1 LAETIKAMTGS
12 SSTIS
17 YAPLPTDDPM
27 QRCPDISRARTHL
40 KWQPE
45 VDLETGLA
53 RTIDYFRGRLAT

>member
-1 LAETIKAMTGS
+1 MTGS